1 MAEKFEISET
11 KQYFGPLYPYV
22 LDDEITDIDI
32 CNYKC
37 LEEGDYLW
45 LTNSNNVR
53 YREKISLPENF
64 IEQFTKRVAN
74 TVSRSFHKQTPVL
87 EAETDTLRITIVHES
102 VSVSGRC
109 ISIRKSLPYVRL
121 TEENMVESGYCSK
134 EVLALL
140 KNCVKARMNIVF
152 CGEPAAGKTECA
164 KFFSSF
170 IPDNER
176 VITIEDTLEWH
187 YHEVNPGK
195 DCVEIKVNSAMDYT
209 KAIKT
214 GLRLNP
220 KWMMVSET
228 RSREVIYLL
237 ECFSTGVRGMTT
249 LHSDDVRN
257 VPDRMLN
264 MVKGERKLTNME
276 NDIYNFINVGVLLNR
291 VEERDSSGKHKVRRF
306 IDQICF
312 YDRKEGI
319 NQVHMLVENGELVT
333 RELPTHI
340 LNKMRRFG
348 VMDPFYYEELG
359 VWKEVDSDKP
369 LSLKGGTYR
378 GRKTA
383 VG

>member
-1 MAEKFEISET
+1 MAERFEISDTE
-11 KQYFGPLYPYV
+11 KYFGPLYPFV
-22 LDDEITDIDI
+22 MNDEITDIDL
-32 CNYKC
+32 NDHKC
-37 LEEGDYLW
+37 FEEESFLW
-45 LTNSNNVR
+45 LTNSQNMR
-53 YREKISLPENF
+53 YKEKIVLPESF

-74 TVSRSFHKQTPVL
+74 TVSRSFHKQSPVL

-102 VSVSGRC
+102 VSVSGRT

-121 TEENMVESGYCSK
+121 TEENMVENGYCSK

-140 KNCVKARMNIVF
+140 KNCVKARLNIVF

-164 KFFSSF
+164 KFFSTF

-187 YHEVNPGK
+187 YHEVNPKK
-195 DCVEIKVNSAMDYT
+195 DCVELKVNSTMDYT

-214 GLRLNP
+214 CLRLNP
-220 KWMMVSET
+220 KWIMVSET
-228 RSREVIYLL
+228 RSKEVVYLL

-264 MVKGERKLTNME
+264 MAGGERDVTNME

-291 VEERDSSGKHKVRRF
+291 VEERDLEGKHRVRRF

-312 YDRKEGI
+312 YDRVNGENRI
-319 NQVHMLVENGELVT
+319 FMLVENGKLVT
-333 RELPTHI
+333 NEVPKHI
-340 LNKMRRFG
+340 LDKMHRAG
-348 VMDPFYYEELG
+348 IMDVFSYEELG
-359 VWKEVDSDKP
+359 VWQDVDPDLK
-369 LSLKGGTYR
+369 LTLKGGTYR

-383 VG
+383 IG

>member
-1 MAEKFEISET
+1 MAERFEISDTE
-11 KQYFGPLYPYV
+11 KYFGPLYPFV
-22 LDDEITDIDI
+22 VNDDITDIDL
-32 CNYKC
+32 NDQK
-37 LEEGDYLW
+37 LFGEETFLW
-45 LTNSNNVR
+45 LTNSQNMR
-53 YREKISLPENF
+53 YREKITLPESF

-74 TVSRSFHKQTPVL
+74 TVSRSFHKQSPVL

-102 VSVSGRC
+102 VSVSGRS

-121 TEENMVESGYCSK
+121 TEENMVEDGYCSK

-140 KNCVKARMNIVF
+140 KNCVKARLNIVF

-164 KFFSSF
+164 KFFSTF

-187 YHEVNPGK
+187 YHEVNPEK
-195 DCVEIKVNSAMDYT
+195 DCVELKVNSTMDYT

-214 GLRLNP
+214 CLRLNP
-220 KWMMVSET
+220 KWIMVSET
-228 RSREVIYLL
+228 RSKEVVYLL

-264 MVKGERKLTNME
+264 MAGNEREVTNME

-291 VEERDSSGKHKVRRF
+291 VEERDYGGKHKIRRF

-312 YDRKEGI
+312 YDRENGKNRI
-319 NQVHMLVENGELVT
+319 FMLVENGKLLT
-333 RELPTHI
+333 NELPKHI
-340 LNKMRRFG
+340 QEKMLRAGISDAFS
-348 VMDPFYYEELG
+348 YEELG
-359 VWKEVDSDKP
+359 VWQDVDPELK
-369 LSLKGGTYR
+369 LTLKGGTYR

>member
-1 MAEKFEISET
+1 MAERFEISDTE
-11 KQYFGPLYPYV
+11 KYFGPLYPFV
-22 LDDEITDIDI
+22 VNDDITDIDL
-32 CNYKC
+32 NDQK
-37 LEEGDYLW
+37 LFGEETFLW
-45 LTNSNNVR
+45 LTNSQNMR
-53 YREKISLPENF
+53 YREKITLPESF

-74 TVSRSFHKQTPVL
+74 TVSRSFHKQSPVL

-102 VSVSGRC
+102 VSVSGRS

-121 TEENMVESGYCSK
+121 TEENMVEDGYCSK

-140 KNCVKARMNIVF
+140 KNCVKARLNIVF

-164 KFFSSF
+164 KFFSTF

-195 DCVEIKVNSAMDYT
+195 DCVELKVNSTMDYT

-214 GLRLNP
+214 CLRLNP
-220 KWMMVSET
+220 KWIMVSET
-228 RSREVIYLL
+228 RSKEVVYLL

-264 MVKGERKLTNME
+264 MAGNEREVTNME

-291 VEERDSSGKHKVRRF
+291 VEERDYGGKHKIRRF

-312 YDRKEGI
+312 YDRENGKNRI
-319 NQVHMLVENGELVT
+319 FMLVENGKLLT
-333 RELPTHI
+333 NELPKHI
-340 LNKMRRFG
+340 QEKMLRAGISDAFS
-348 VMDPFYYEELG
+348 YEELG
-359 VWKEVDSDKP
+359 VWQDVDPELK
-369 LSLKGGTYR
+369 LTLKGGTYR
-378 GRKTA
+378 VRKTA

>member
-1 MAEKFEISET
+1 MAERFEISDTE
-11 KQYFGPLYPYV
+11 KYFGPLYPFV
-22 LDDEITDIDI
+22 VNDDITDIDL
-32 CNYKC
+32 NDQK
-37 LEEGDYLW
+37 LFGEETFLW
-45 LTNSNNVR
+45 LTNSQNMR
-53 YREKISLPENF
+53 YREKITLPESF

-74 TVSRSFHKQTPVL
+74 TVSRSFHKQSPVL

-102 VSVSGRC
+102 VSVSGRS

-121 TEENMVESGYCSK
+121 TEENMVEDGYCSK

-140 KNCVKARMNIVF
+140 KNCVKARLNIVF

-164 KFFSSF
+164 KFFSTF

-195 DCVEIKVNSAMDYT
+195 DCVELKVNSTMDYT

-214 GLRLNP
+214 CLRLNP
-220 KWMMVSET
+220 KWIMVSET
-228 RSREVIYLL
+228 RSKEVVYLL

-264 MVKGERKLTNME
+264 MAGNEREVTNME

-291 VEERDSSGKHKVRRF
+291 VEERDYGGKHKIRRF

-312 YDRKEGI
+312 YDRENGQNRI
-319 NQVHMLVENGELVT
+319 FMLVENGKLLT
-333 RELPTHI
+333 NELPKHI
-340 LNKMRRFG
+340 QEKMLRAGISDAFS
-348 VMDPFYYEELG
+348 YEELG
-359 VWKEVDSDKP
+359 VWQDVDPELK
-369 LSLKGGTYR
+369 LTLKGGTYR